1 MKATG
6 VVRRIDELGR
16 LVIPKEIRKTFKI
29 KEGDSIEFFVEN
41 NKIVLEKYSLMNG
54 LNDTIANYCI
64 TFKDIT
70 GNTTI
75 FVSEDKVECAS
86 NNFDEF
92 KDEVISKNV
101 SQLINNR
108 TNQIFKDL
116 VICIRNMKTY
126 NGYLCPL
133 LVNSEIIGGFLILSD
148 NHLINDQEKEVIHSL
163 IKLLVRELEV

>member
-16 LVIPKEIRKTFKI
+16 LVIPKEIRKAFKI

-41 NKIVLEKYSLMNG
+41 NRIILEKYSLMNG
-54 LNDTIANYCI
+54 LNETILNYCI

-101 SQLINNR
+101 GQLINNR
-108 TNQIFKDL
+108 TNQVFKDL
-116 VICIRNMKTY
+116 TVCVRNLKSYT
-126 NGYLCPL
+126 GYLCPL

-148 NHLINDQEKEVIHSL
+148 NHLVNDQEKEVINS
-163 IKLLVRELEV
+163 IVRLLVRELEV